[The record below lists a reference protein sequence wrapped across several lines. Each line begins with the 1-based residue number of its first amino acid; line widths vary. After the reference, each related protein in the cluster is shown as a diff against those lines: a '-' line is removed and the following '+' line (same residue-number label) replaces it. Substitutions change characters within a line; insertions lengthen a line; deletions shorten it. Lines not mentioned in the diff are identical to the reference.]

1 MRVVVVLVLTLLVS
15 ASRPAAAE
23 VQQLWESPA
32 AGVSQ
37 HLGLTEIKIDYHRP
51 AVKGRAIWG
60 QLVPYG
66 KVWRTGAN
74 DATTISFSTAV
85 RVAGKEVPAG
95 TYALFAVPDPDRFT
109 FILNKTSRQWGA
121 YFYKA
126 EEDQLRFAVKPE
138 PAAHKEWLEYQLDL
152 KDRTTAIA
160 ALHWEKLRVSFPIEA
175 EVDRIYREHLSAEL
189 AKADQAPTSKDSWS
203 TYFLAAKYWIN
214 QGGDLGQA
222 GALLDKAGRID
233 KNFWYY
239 EWRARLLQK
248 QGKVKEALPLLSQA
262 KQLAAGKAPQGYLDG
277 LDALRAEWLSRPAPG
292 AAAR

>member
-1 MRVVVVLVLTLLVS
+1 MRTALVLTLLVT
-15 ASRPAAAE
+15 ASQPAAAE

-37 HLGLTEIKIDYHRP
+37 HLGLTEIKIEYHRP

-74 DATTISFSTAV
+74 DATTISFSTKV
-85 RVAGKEVPAG
+85 RIAGKDVPAG
-95 TYALFAVPDPDRFT
+95 TYALFAVPEKDRFT
-109 FILNKTSRQWGA
+109 FILNKSSQQWGA

-126 EEDQLRFAVKPE
+126 EEDQLRFEVKPE
-138 PAAHKEWLEYQLDL
+138 PAPHKEWLEYQLDL
-152 KDRTTAIA
+152 KDRTTASA

-175 EVDRIYREHLSAEL
+175 EVDRIYREHLTTEL
-189 AKADQAPTSKDSWS
+189 AKADQAPTTKDSWS

-214 QGGDLGQA
+214 QGGELGQA

-248 QGKVKEALPLLSQA
+248 QGKVQEAVPLLAQA
-262 KQLAAGKAPQGYLDG
+262 RQLAAGKAPQGYLDG
-277 LDALRAEWLSRPAPG
+277 LDALKAEWLSRPAPG
-292 AAAR
+292 AAR

>member
-1 MRVVVVLVLTLLVS
+1 MRTVLTLTLLV
-15 ASRPAAAE
+15 ATSRPAAAE

-32 AGVSQ
+32 ASVSQ

-51 AVKGRAIWG
+51 AVKGRVIWG
-60 QLVPYG
+60 QLVPYA

-74 DATTISFSTAV
+74 DATTISFSTPV
-85 RVAGKEVPAG
+85 RVAGKDVPAG
-95 TYALFAVPDPDRFT
+95 TYALFAVPEKDRFT
-109 FILNKTSRQWGA
+109 FILNKNAQQWGS

-126 EEDQLRFAVKPE
+126 EDDQLRFEVKIE
-138 PAAHKEWLEYQLDL
+138 PAPHKEWLEYQLEL
-152 KDRTTAIA
+152 KDRASASA

-175 EVDRIYREHLSAEL
+175 EVDRIYRAHLTTEL
-189 AKADQAPTSKDSWS
+189 AKADQAPTTKDSWS
-203 TYFLAAKYWIN
+203 TYFLAAKYFIN
-214 QGGDLGQA
+214 QGGELGQA

-248 QGKVKEALPLLSQA
+248 QGKVQEAVPLLSQA

-277 LDALRAEWLSRPAPG
+277 LDALKAEWLSRPGPAG
-292 AAAR
+292 AR